1 MPSRALAERLGN
13 DAAPTT
19 DSPNRGT
26 NGTNGTTGTNGTN
39 GTSGT
44 NGTNGSAHGNTNAS
58 TNGGTNYR
66 NTNGANSGTNSS
78 DRSTNGNTNGTN
90 GDNSNAN
97 DTNDGADR
105 STNGTD
111 DSANTSDIAINT
123 INVTKLTRKRLEAAL
138 AQTAKDNVNFL
149 LLQETKLTNQP
160 TWPLK
165 IAQKYGFRAVISP
178 EPPKERPYG
187 GTAIFYRWTNE
198 RCRGHTTIITN
209 NANYTHRAVTLRWAH
224 MSIISAYGPQ
234 VTDRQFVTTLLR
246 DAILHPTHTNITIG
260 DFNWRKDYDGLIGAP
275 LTINQ
280 PTINTTNNDTS
291 PTRAVSNTHTPV
303 ITKATKLP
311 EVPHHKLCTYTI
323 QGAPPAPRPLERL
336 TKTPTYEWSDQHRD
350 VIIDKDHDICKTV
363 NTKHPPL
370 TNNPTLLERWQ
381 HVNKRLTCALKLCE
395 KQQMVTSTRG
405 ERDIAQ
411 PATTTPYKWGAA
423 HNTDQTIRYRRLLR
437 LHRRLHHNYAP
448 NDLLSEGHQRHVYNA
463 RDILHAEYN
472 TKHHK
477 DTRAQAPT
485 IDFRCLRSYQ
495 YHTIAKT
502 LDGAITDET
511 HYMQRANGM
520 LWRERSKRCFTP
532 QFWECTSLALKPQ
545 SPPTNLNPEEATEQL
560 ANYWTPTNTAPTSM
574 SDQQKTNNWE
584 HMADAAGIA
593 HLPQKPTPTREEAR
607 GEFAKRCRKAKGAP
621 GIDGWTATLTKLTAN
636 HIPFISYE
644 VADILYDAAFLN
656 DTDDSTSTDADATLP
671 HRRPSQPTCSSAD
684 GVANNPNDGPAHP
697 QHHCDDATTSRQGLR
712 TPNDQLIEF
721 ANQFYRLRVTCLR
734 KTDEKVRGIS
744 VASILAR
751 NWHSTLL
758 VLLTLTPSDPNQ
770 HGSCPKRSV
779 ITATAS
785 WLAATATAASGSE
798 LDLSAAF
805 DTMAHGVATAAL
817 ARQGTPRTVLLLFRA
832 SWQAPRLVLV
842 GKVTANTEIH
852 PTCSLP
858 QGVPEAPTAAAEIL
872 RPSTTIA
879 QNSTTTRAWGY
890 VDDRSIT
897 CSDANA
903 NMDPHM
909 RPNLRQRR
917 NHRPLREHSK
927 APDMVPTTRLRR
939 RPPEGRTPGINHLP
953 NRPHG
958 PHHTQEIMGRRRAAH
973 FQTCLHS
980 PRDSPPPRCGELI
993 R

>member
-1 MPSRALAERLGN
+1 M
-13 DAAPTT
+13 DA
-19 DSPNRGT
+19 
-26 NGTNGTTGTNGTN
+26 
-39 GTSGT
+39 
-44 NGTNGSAHGNTNAS
+44 
-58 TNGGTNYR
+58 
-66 NTNGANSGTNSS
+66 
-78 DRSTNGNTNGTN
+78 
-90 GDNSNAN
+90 
-97 DTNDGADR
+97 
-105 STNGTD
+105 
-111 DSANTSDIAINT
+111 
-123 INVTKLTRKRLEAAL
+123 
-138 AQTAKDNVNFL
+138 
-149 LLQETKLTNQP
+149 
-160 TWPLK
+160 
-165 IAQKYGFRAVISP
+165 
-178 EPPKERPYG
+178 
-187 GTAIFYRWTNE
+187 
-198 RCRGHTTIITN
+198 
-209 NANYTHRAVTLRWAH
+209 
-224 MSIISAYGPQ
+224 
-234 VTDRQFVTTLLR
+234 
-246 DAILHPTHTNITIG
+246 
-260 DFNWRKDYDGLIGAP
+260 
-275 LTINQ
+275 
-280 PTINTTNNDTS
+280 
-291 PTRAVSNTHTPV
+291 
-303 ITKATKLP
+303 
-311 EVPHHKLCTYTI
+311 
-323 QGAPPAPRPLERL
+323 
-336 TKTPTYEWSDQHRD
+336 
-350 VIIDKDHDICKTV
+350 
-363 NTKHPPL
+363 
-370 TNNPTLLERWQ
+370 
-381 HVNKRLTCALKLCE
+381 
-395 KQQMVTSTRG
+395 
-405 ERDIAQ
+405 
-411 PATTTPYKWGAA
+411 
-423 HNTDQTIRYRRLLR
+423 
-437 LHRRLHHNYAP
+437 
-448 NDLLSEGHQRHVYNA
+448 
-463 RDILHAEYN
+463 
-472 TKHHK
+472 
-477 DTRAQAPT
+477 
-485 IDFRCLRSYQ
+485 
-495 YHTIAKT
+495 
-502 LDGAITDET
+502 AITDET

-607 GEFAKRCRKAKGAP
+607 DEFAKRCRKAKGAP

-697 QHHCDDATTSRQGLR
+697 QHHCDDATTSRQGPR

-903 NMDPHM
+903 NMDHICDQISARDATTGLSENTAKRQTWYRPRTSDDDHPKVEHLGLIIYPTDPTAHITPKKSWDAAEQLISRLAYIPHGIAHRLAAANSYVKPLFNWAAPFM
-909 RPNLRQRR
+909 DTHPNWHKLAIKLRQSIIHSKCSWWCPPRFWIPLITTHPR
-917 NHRPLREHSK
+917 YAPVIAAFTQARKLTNDQSPHLHHVLHRHATHIGVTYHGFDNHGPIIAPGPDAHPHLRKLFREHRHSMPSK
-927 APDMVPTTRLRR
+927 SPNVTDAITVSNSAADHLVRMAARYSIWTSINPERHDAEAYHLADLQASSHPLFTKWTKTLSPLEASRLRIFR
-939 RPPEGRTPGINHLP
+939 GGASKTPTRTQHMTNTAKCPYCPAELCSIRHLATECP
-953 NRPHG
+953 ILADQRANILRT
-958 PHHTQEIMGRRRAAH
+958 HHTTQHWLSNQPRISTKSGWITANAHSNGTRRADL
-973 FQTCLHS
+973 QVCLCKLGIAVLALG
-980 PRDSPPPRCGELI
+980 DTTL
-993 R
+993 